1 MIYDNANDS
10 VDKPFKSL
18 LWRDQ
23 NSLET
28 SMRYIDLIQ
37 SKSCITN
44 VKKQILDYID
54 SIYFEIYT
62 DSPYW
67 LKKNNNKSIK

>member
-28 SMRYIDLIQ
+28 SVRYIDLIQ
-37 SKSCITN
+37 SKFCITN

-54 SIYFEIYT
+54 SIYFEIYI

-67 LKKNNNKSIK
+67 LKKTTINP

>member
-67 LKKNNNKSIK
+67 FKKTTINP